1 MGADSFGAFRN
12 KPYPTLYGPNQT
24 AVTDDKVIVGLIVA
38 AGVLLSTL
46 LIVSPTVR
54 GRKTVIFFVKVG
66 VSLFIGCVIIV
77 SNYGYGWQNGTVTTR
92 TGYKA
97 FTDHE
102 ITAKVG
108 LHIGLRGINITL
120 KGMSLGVMYRIW
132 MFNFFCLGE
141 PEYQLK
147 ERINYNERFSW
158 SWQQRRIGFGPYGE
172 TYVA

>member
-1 MGADSFGAFRN
+1 
-12 KPYPTLYGPNQT
+12 
-24 AVTDDKVIVGLIVA
+24 
-38 AGVLLSTL
+38 
-46 LIVSPTVR
+46 
-54 GRKTVIFFVKVG
+54 
-66 VSLFIGCVIIV
+66 VSLFIGCVIIGKYFQILYFCELLFWGFACLLAFCIV